1 MQIRA
6 IGVYSGSIT
15 DYTKAIELIDEYPN
29 KNSPIPIIGGF
40 GNKYVYYN
48 RAVIKYYSG
57 DKNGACKDARKA
69 EDLGMDTSSFI
80 EAACS

>member
-40 GNKYVYYN
+40 GNKNVYLK
-48 RAVIKYYSG
+48 RGISKYFSG
-57 DKNGACKDARKA
+57 DKNGACQDARKSQ
-69 EDLGMDTSSFI
+69 ELGLDATALI
-80 EAACS
+80 KAACN